1 MPPENIRKSVFSV
14 FCFQWVQKEI
24 SGITWFDKKKPFK
37 NENSNKYFE
46 KYFGNK
52 KP

>member
-1 MPPENIRKSVFSV
+1 MSD
-14 FCFQWVQKEI
+14 
-24 SGITWFDKKKPFK
+24 ITWFDKKKPFK

-52 KP
+52 KVNLSKP